1 MDYGINDEGII
12 NLNNLDIL
20 NASNNS
26 KITDI
31 NHTTK
36 LRELNASGT
45 CGIVNLDN
53 LEILDMDKNYQI
65 RNIKHMAKIRKIYA
79 FGSIFRYDE

>member
-26 KITDI
+26 KITNI
-31 NHTTK
+31 NHMTK
-36 LRELNASGT
+36 LKELCAYGLWN
-45 CGIVNLDN
+45 
-53 LEILDMDKNYQI
+53 K
-65 RNIKHMAKIRKIYA
+65 
-79 FGSIFRYDE
+79 